1 MSDQDL
7 GDAAGRTVAA
17 SRTLQVVCLASQS
30 WRTELPTN
38 RQQIMARVA
47 RSGHDVLY
55 VETEFFLG
63 RHLLDLLRSGDRWSL
78 LRRLIATESA
88 APGVRVMKAYTL
100 LPRGHR
106 YRFSARVN
114 SALTAWA
121 LRRRSRRYGGATVL
135 WLYDPCFAGCIGSSG
150 EVFAVY
156 DCVDNY
162 AEQSGADPR
171 RRALVSDCDA
181 VAASRARLVFATARS
196 VAERHRPR
204 NAKTFL
210 VPNVGDFEH
219 FAPAADRSLVDPELA
234 MLQRPVI
241 GFAGNFLAQ
250 KVDFELLEILAS
262 SRPEWTIVLIGPAH
276 EDTAVKVNRISARGN
291 VHWLGAVPYEEL
303 PRYVAGFDV
312 AIIPYLSN
320 EYTAGCFPLKTF
332 EYLAAGKPV
341 VASGVPEL
349 DGMEPYVALVRDA
362 DAFMVAVER
371 ALSET
376 SSSDAV
382 SRQKLAA
389 ENTWEARANRL
400 LELVG
405 TEL

>member
-1 MSDQDL
+1 
-7 GDAAGRTVAA
+7 
-17 SRTLQVVCLASQS
+17 
-30 WRTELPTN
+30 
-38 RQQIMARVA
+38 
-47 RSGHDVLY
+47 
-55 VETEFFLG
+55 
-63 RHLLDLLRSGDRWSL
+63 
-78 LRRLIATESA
+78 
-88 APGVRVMKAYTL
+88 
-100 LPRGHR
+100 
-106 YRFSARVN
+106 VN
-114 SALTAWA
+114 
-121 LRRRSRRYGGATVL
+121 
-135 WLYDPCFAGCIGSSG
+135 
-150 EVFAVY
+150 
-156 DCVDNY
+156 
-162 AEQSGADPR
+162 
-171 RRALVSDCDA
+171 
-181 VAASRARLVFATARS
+181 
-196 VAERHRPR
+196 
-204 NAKTFL
+204 
-210 VPNVGDFEH
+210 
-219 FAPAADRSLVDPELA
+219 
-234 MLQRPVI
+234 